1 MTPRIPGGLDVMTSP
16 IRVGAV
22 NYLNA
27 KPLYYKLCDIAP
39 DVRLTMEVPSRLAE
53 QLAAGELDVAL
64 IPSVEYLRAAGRGYE
79 IIPGFAIAARGPVRS
94 VKLFSRVPW
103 DRVERLALDA
113 GSRTSQVLARIWLD
127 EMHGVRPPQV
137 EELPLGVPVLEST
150 ADAVLVIGDRAMRVP
165 HDPFLDVVDLAEA
178 WCELTSLP
186 FVFAFWVA
194 RAGIELNE
202 LPAALEESRAL
213 GLADAAWLA
222 RTHGQRLGLDVGT
235 CYDYLTRIL
244 SYDLGEPELAG
255 LRRFAAMA
263 ARLGLAPEGAS
274 LVFHRGRDLA
284 PRR

>member
-1 MTPRIPGGLDVMTSP
+1 MARP

-22 NYLNA
+22 SYLNA
-27 KPLYYKLCDIAP
+27 KPLYYGLCDIAP
-39 DVRLTMEVPSRLAE
+39 YVRLTMDVPSRLAE

-64 IPSVEYLRAAGRGYE
+64 IPSVEYLRGTGRDYE

-103 DRVERLALDA
+103 EQVDRLALDA

-127 EMHGVRPPQV
+127 AAHGVRPSRV
-137 EELPLGVPVLEST
+137 EELPLLVPALEST

-165 HDPFLDVVDLAEA
+165 HEPFHAVVDLAEA
-178 WCELTSLP
+178 WHQLTGLP

-194 RAGIELNE
+194 RGGVDLGE
-202 LPAALEESRAL
+202 LPTALAQSRAM
-213 GLADAAWLA
+213 GLEQAGSLA
-222 RTHGQRLGLDVGT
+222 RMHGLRLGLDFAT

-255 LRRFAAMA
+255 LMRFAAMA
-263 ARLGLAPEGAS
+263 ARLGLAPEGVS

-284 PRR
+284 PRH